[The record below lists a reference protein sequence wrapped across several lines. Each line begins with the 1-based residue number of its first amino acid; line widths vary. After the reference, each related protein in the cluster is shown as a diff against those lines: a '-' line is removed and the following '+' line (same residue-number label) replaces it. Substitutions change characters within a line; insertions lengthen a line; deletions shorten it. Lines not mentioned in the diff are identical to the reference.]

1 MKKGSYILCSFKI
14 SIRSWDT
21 GRSSELIRGKVSN
34 KILLRYISQFI
45 EVLLNIMTSFFRL
58 SYIGRIQSQETEFVW
73 STQISYGGGT
83 NIPRIGT
90 TILTMPTSDLGVG
103 EKGTHSTL
111 RPLSDVHHLGLGQ
124 WWIPPGD
131 VRPGGFM
138 AGSRVSTPSVAILLD
153 RIFRTRPFHYFLT
166 LLQTFRPLSGKGE
179 GRGGR

>member
-1 MKKGSYILCSFKI
+1 
-14 SIRSWDT
+14 
-21 GRSSELIRGKVSN
+21 
-34 KILLRYISQFI
+34 
-45 EVLLNIMTSFFRL
+45 MTSFFRL

-124 WWIPPGD
+124 
-131 VRPGGFM
+131 
-138 AGSRVSTPSVAILLD
+138 
-153 RIFRTRPFHYFLT
+153 
-166 LLQTFRPLSGKGE
+166 
-179 GRGGR
+179 